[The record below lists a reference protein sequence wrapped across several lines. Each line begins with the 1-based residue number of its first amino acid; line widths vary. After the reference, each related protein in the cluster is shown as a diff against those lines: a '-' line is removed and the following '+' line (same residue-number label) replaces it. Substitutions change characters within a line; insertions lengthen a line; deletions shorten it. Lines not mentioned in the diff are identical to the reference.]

1 MFYPLPRK
9 IQLAA
14 NTSNWSIESTQS
26 ILLMVGLNELEKS
39 PDWANQPLADHLEL
53 LSKRAQALEI
63 PVIFIDAS
71 QLQQTMLQLGQRLSS
86 NSKAQVV
93 MAGDLSPLFKQVMQL
108 VLSITD
114 YVAIVN
120 DAILAANLEHHIQW
134 VEKISS
140 DHIKHLNTQSLMRL
154 WSLSA
159 PSEYILSDKGILL
172 AIAEQVGRH
181 PMEIH
186 PEIDLRNYGLDQSA
200 VDYLV
205 ELWRANGATLSAEEL
220 MRAPTLQHIMQLL
233 KP

>member
-14 NTSNWSIESTQS
+14 STSNWSIESAQS
-26 ILLMVGLNELEKS
+26 ILLMVGLNELKLR
-39 PDWANQPLADHLEL
+39 PDWSEQPLANHLEL
-53 LSKRAQALEI
+53 LIKRAQSLEI
-63 PVIFIDAS
+63 PIIFIETS
-71 QLQQTMLQLGQRLSS
+71 QLQQTMLELGQRLSS
-86 NSKAQVV
+86 NTKAQVM

-114 YVAIVN
+114 QVSVVN
-120 DAILAANLEHHIQW
+120 DAILAANLEQHIQW
-134 VEKISS
+134 VEKISF

-159 PSEYILSDKGILL
+159 PSSYILSDKGILL
-172 AIAEQVGRH
+172 VIAEQLGRH

-200 VDYLV
+200 VNYLV
-205 ELWRANGATLSAEEL
+205 DLWCANGASLSAEEI
-220 MRAPTLQHIMQLL
+220 MQAPTLQHIMQLL

>member
-14 NTSNWSIESTQS
+14 STSNWSIESAQS
-26 ILLMVGLNELEKS
+26 ILLMVGLNELKLRPYWSE
-39 PDWANQPLADHLEL
+39 QPLANHLEL
-53 LSKRAQALEI
+53 LSKRAQSLEI
-63 PVIFIDAS
+63 PIIFIETS
-71 QLQQTMLQLGQRLSS
+71 QLQQTMLELGQRLSS
-86 NSKAQVV
+86 NTKAQVM

-114 YVAIVN
+114 QVSVVN
-120 DAILAANLEHHIQW
+120 DAILAANLEQHIQW
-134 VEKISS
+134 VEKISF
-140 DHIKHLNTQSLMRL
+140 DHIKHLNTQSLIRL

-159 PSEYILSDKGILL
+159 PSSYILSDKGILL

-200 VDYLV
+200 VNYLV
-205 ELWRANGATLSAEEL
+205 DLWRANGASLSAEEI
-220 MRAPTLQHIMQLL
+220 MQTPTLQHIMQLL

>member
-14 NTSNWSIESTQS
+14 NTSNWSIDSAQS
-26 ILLMVGLNELEKS
+26 ILLLVGLNELKVL
-39 PDWANQPLADHLEL
+39 PDWAGQPLADHLEL

-63 PVIFIDAS
+63 PIIFIDAS
-71 QLQQTMLQLGQRLSS
+71 QLQQTMLQLGQQLSS

-93 MAGDLSPLFKQVMQL
+93 MAGHLSPLFKQVMQL

-114 YVAIVN
+114 QVCVVN
-120 DAILAANLEHHIQW
+120 DAILAGNLEQHIQW
-134 VEKISS
+134 VEKISF
-140 DHIKHLNTQSLMRL
+140 DHIKHLNTQSLIWL

-186 PEIDLRNYGLDQSA
+186 PEIDLRNYGLNQSA

-205 ELWRANGATLSAEEL
+205 DLWRANGASLSAEEVIQ
-220 MRAPTLQHIMQLL
+220 APTLQHIMQLL
-233 KP
+233 KH

>member
-14 NTSNWSIESTQS
+14 NTSNWSIESAQS
-26 ILLMVGLNELEKS
+26 VLLLVGLNELEKS
-39 PDWANQPLADHLEL
+39 PDWAHQPLADHLEL

-71 QLQQTMLQLGQRLSS
+71 QLQQTMLQLGQQLSA

-93 MAGDLSPLFKQVMQL
+93 MAGNLSPLFKQVMQL

-120 DAILAANLEHHIQW
+120 DAILAANLEQHIQW
-134 VEKISS
+134 VEKISF

-181 PMEIH
+181 PMEVH
-186 PEIDLRNYGLDQSA
+186 PEIDLRNYGLNQSA
-200 VDYLV
+200 VNYLV
-205 ELWRANGATLSAEEL
+205 DLWRANGASLIAEEV
-220 MRAPTLQHIMQLL
+220 MQAPTLQHIMQLL
-233 KP
+233 KH

>member
-14 NTSNWSIESTQS
+14 STLNWSIESTQS

-39 PDWANQPLADHLEL
+39 PDWAHQPLADHLEL

-120 DAILAANLEHHIQW
+120 DAILAANLEQHIQW
-134 VEKISS
+134 VEKISF
-140 DHIKHLNTQSLMRL
+140 DHIKHLNTQTLMRL

-205 ELWRANGATLSAEEL
+205 ELWRANGASLSAEEVMQAL
-220 MRAPTLQHIMQLL
+220 TLQHIMQLL

>member
-14 NTSNWSIESTQS
+14 NTSNWPIESTQS

-39 PDWANQPLADHLEL
+39 SDWAHQPLADHLEL

-86 NSKAQVV
+86 NAKAQVV
-93 MAGDLSPLFKQVMQL
+93 MVGDLSPLFKQVMQL

-120 DAILAANLEHHIQW
+120 DAILAANLEQHIQW
-134 VEKISS
+134 VEKISF
-140 DHIKHLNTQSLMRL
+140 DHIKHLNTQTLMRL

-200 VDYLV
+200 VNYLV
-205 ELWRANGATLSAEEL
+205 ELWRANGASLNAEEV
-220 MRAPTLQHIMQLL
+220 MQAPTLQHIMQLL

>member
-26 ILLMVGLNELEKS
+26 ILLMIGLNELENA
-39 PDWANQPLADHLEL
+39 PDWAHQPLADHLEL

-93 MAGDLSPLFKQVMQL
+93 MAGNLSPLFKQVMQL

-120 DAILAANLEHHIQW
+120 DAILAANLEQHIQW
-134 VEKISS
+134 VEKISF
-140 DHIKHLNTQSLMRL
+140 DHIKHLNTQTLMRL

-181 PMEIH
+181 PMEVH
-186 PEIDLRNYGLDQSA
+186 PEIDLRNYGLNQSA
-200 VDYLV
+200 VNYLV
-205 ELWRANGATLSAEEL
+205 ELWRANGASLSVEEV
-220 MRAPTLQHIMQLL
+220 MQAPTMQHIMQLL
-233 KP
+233 KH